1 MKNKLAR
8 HMSDYG
14 MCCFGLGLTLWVSKL
29 LGWNLDPVTLMIIGV
44 AAGVISI
51 IIDVACFDASKIK

>member
-1 MKNKLAR
+1 
-8 HMSDYG
+8 MSDYG